1 MHSHLFS
8 SILKPSKVSAR
19 QSATTE
25 AATMAKKGGKRQKP
39 IVIAETGD
47 QRAADEAATENAWRV
62 SGDLH
67 IIANRLGLGLLRGEV
82 SPALAWVHK
91 ALLDLANASMD
102 IEPYARAAR
111 SLVRYVAVREAHD
124 REGLTWD
131 NSWERAAEMLRR
143 QPAAASA
150 ETMRAEYKK
159 VRKALRAAGTSD
171 DDPGYCWVDLPV
183 PDKSS

>member
-1 MHSHLFS
+1 
-8 SILKPSKVSAR
+8 
-19 QSATTE
+19 
-25 AATMAKKGGKRQKP
+25 MAKTGGEPPKWVKGKVTAIPDTRDRQ
-39 IVIAETGD
+39 AD
-47 QRAADEAATENAWRV
+47 DEAAIKNAWKV
-62 SGDLH
+62 SGNLH
-67 IIANRLGLGLLRGEV
+67 ILANRLGLGLARGEV

-91 ALLDLANASMD
+91 ELLDLANVSVD
-102 IEPYARAAR
+102 TKDYAKQAR

-131 NSWERAAEMLRR
+131 NTWERAAEMLRG

-171 DDPGYCWVDLPV
+171 DDPGYRWRRCRRIATGRSTHRSAITTRRSQRP
-183 PDKSS
+183 PS